1 MNSFELDP
9 AHYLSTPENGWD
21 AMLRFIDVNLKLIS
35 DIEKYKLIQGAISG
49 GVSMTCK
56 GYAEANKFLRC
67 QQTFFS
73 QLRYLIGLIQ
83 KNLIYIIDNNS
94 SICCF
99 LEVNL
104 DYLDDLRFP
113 KFLRY

>member
-1 MNSFELDP
+1 MNFFELDP

-21 AMLRFIDVNLKLIS
+21 AMLRFIEVNLKLIS

-67 QQTFFS
+67 QQTFS

-104 DYLDDLRFP
+104 DYFDDLRFP
-113 KFLRY
+113 KFLTY